1 MGRKYRVI
9 LEVVSNFSGEPDE
22 VVETKTVKDFIESM
36 KGVGEI
42 SVKDYLDGIKG
53 VGEIEVLSVDLPQ
66 ASHRLSSASWLPESP
81 TKRARRKPKV

>member
-1 MGRKYRVI
+1 MGRRYRVV
-9 LEVVSNFSGEPDE
+9 LEVVTNFEGAPDDG
-22 VVETKTVKDFIESM
+22 VERK
-36 KGVGEI
+36 
-42 SVKDYLDGIKG
+42 SVKDYLEGIKG

>member
-42 SVKDYLDGIKG
+42 SVKDI
-53 VGEIEVLSVDLPQ
+53 VEMLPDEERK
-66 ASHRLSSASWLPESP
+66 SRTSFGPEKP
-81 TKRARRKPKV
+81 TRKRRRV